1 VTNIIQLSQR
11 AAKLY
16 DALDK
21 NIVVSLETITP
32 ESATNWLRA
41 NQHNRPVRRRHV
53 AFLAQEI
60 IKGNWQVNGQPIVIS
75 EREEVLDGQHR
86 LMAIIEAGRQIQSLV
101 VYGIEEAA
109 FKTIDTGAVRTG
121 ADALTLEFP
130 EASIGT
136 MKAASTA
143 VVWCKRLEDGRLNN
157 FRRVSNTE
165 TIEYVKQHP
174 SLIQC
179 IERVQ
184 SYPHDNR
191 PLSIGCG
198 GALFEMFAR
207 RSSDLADDYMHKL
220 YTGEAIGT
228 DNVEW
233 HLRAAFIRDANS
245 RRKLPTID
253 KVRMVVKG
261 WTHRRRALPT
271 VSPRFIQLR
280 PDDPAEVKIL

>member
-1 VTNIIQLSQR
+1 MTNIIRLSDR

-53 AFLAQEI
+53 AFLASEI
-60 IKGNWQVNGQPIVIS
+60 LKGNWQVNGQAIVIS
-75 EREEVLDGQHR
+75 EDEQVLDGQHR
-86 LMAIIEAGRQIQSLV
+86 LLAIIEAGRQVQSLV
-101 VYGIEEAA
+101 VYGIHEDA

-121 ADALTLEFP
+121 ADALCLEHP
-130 EASIGT
+130 DIALGT
-136 MKAASTA
+136 MRATSTA

-157 FRRVSNTE
+157 FRRISNTE
-165 TIEYVKQHP
+165 VIEYVRDHP
-174 SLIQC
+174 SLVQC

-191 PLSIGCG
+191 PLSLGCG
-198 GALFEMFAR
+198 GALFEIFAR

-220 YTGEAIGT
+220 YTGEEIAR
-228 DNVEW
+228 DDVEW
-233 HLRAAFIRDANS
+233 LLRAAFIRDSNS

-253 KVRMVVKG
+253 KVRMVCKG
-261 WTHRRRALPT
+261 WNHRRRALPT
-271 VSPRFIQLR
+271 CTPRMIQLR
-280 PDDPAEVKIL
+280 PEDPAEVKIL